1 MNRWTILREVSN
13 KYSKKISEL
22 LDIIESTD
30 RIEKKYFS
38 EKNIK
43 DRVVI
48 DKKIFEDKDIMVLD
62 YYQNLLRERFDIKF
76 PNRDMII
83 NELLDI
89 MPYLFKYTKATVFK
103 FDFKDFFRSIDIL
116 KILKLLEKESTL
128 SFKEYKFI
136 YNTYIQ
142 LPNISPGLGIN
153 NMLIEILGREFD
165 EKVESLYHNNLIY
178 YGRYVDDGIL
188 ILDSSVTERSIR
200 NNLMKVMKEVF
211 GEKTTFNEEKV
222 CFISL
227 PSRLDFNEVIN
238 FLGYSFSYDY
248 RAPSIRYQ
256 RDKKKFTFGIAT
268 TKLEK
273 EMEKIHRIIDEY
285 QSTHKQK
292 LLENR
297 LDIYF
302 KRVTFYDQNDR
313 CWKSI
318 GFSRNYEQI
327 KKMIEFDKELSKY
340 KFSPYLNQETE
351 KFLELK
357 FLEEQFSNLPNQLV
371 GQIKNQKF
379 LSNLFHNK
387 AVILNPKIGLNY
399 ARLSEYLRSCDI
411 RISQRDSY
419 QELQRRFIGRLTE
432 KNR

>member
-1 MNRWTILREVSN
+1 MNRWTILRKVSN
-13 KYSKKISEL
+13 KHSKKISEL
-22 LDIIESTD
+22 LNIIESTD
-30 RIEKKYFS
+30 RIEKKYFV

-43 DRVVI
+43 DRMVI
-48 DKKIFEDKDIMVLD
+48 DKEDFDSNDILVLE
-62 YYQNLLRERFDIKF
+62 YYQYLLREEFDIKF

-89 MPYLFKYTKATVFK
+89 MPYLFKYKKVTVFK
-103 FDFKDFFRSIDIL
+103 FDFKDFFRSIDIS
-116 KILKLLEKESTL
+116 KILKLLKESTL
-128 SFKEYKFI
+128 SFKEYEFI
-136 YNTYIQ
+136 YSTYTELI
-142 LPNISPGLGIN
+142 NVSPGLGIN
-153 NMLIEILGREFD
+153 NILIEILGREFD
-165 EKVESLYHNNLIY
+165 EKVESLYHQNLIY
-178 YGRYVDDGIL
+178 YERYVDDGIL
-188 ILDSSVTERSIR
+188 ILDSSITEDSIKSSLR
-200 NNLMKVMKEVF
+200 NVMKEVF
-211 GEKTTFNEEKV
+211 GEKTTFNEDKV

-227 PSRLDFNEVIN
+227 PSKSDFTKVIN

-248 RAPSIRYQ
+248 KAPSPRNKK
-256 RDKKKFTFGIAT
+256 DKKSFTFGIAT
-268 TKLEK
+268 SKLEK

-285 QSTHKQK
+285 QSTHKQE

-327 KKMIEFDKELSKY
+327 KKMIEFDKEFSKY

-357 FLEEQFSNLPNQLV
+357 FLEKQFSNLPNQLV

-379 LSNLFHNK
+379 ISNLFHNK

-399 ARLSEYLRSCDI
+399 AKLSEYLRSCDI

>member
-1 MNRWTILREVSN
+1 MNRWTILREISN

-22 LDIIESTD
+22 LGIIESTD
-30 RIEKKYFS
+30 KIEEKYFS

-43 DRVVI
+43 GRWVVVKEYF
-48 DKKIFEDKDIMVLD
+48 KKSDIMVLD
-62 YYQNLLRERFDIKF
+62 YYQYLLRERFDIKF

-89 MPYLFKYTKATVFK
+89 MPYLFKYKKATIFK

-116 KILKLLEKESTL
+116 KMLKLLEKESTL

-142 LPNISPGLGIN
+142 LSNISPGLGIN

-165 EKVESLYHNNLIY
+165 EKVESLYRNNLIY

-188 ILDSSVTERSIR
+188 ILDSSVTEYSIR

-227 PSRLDFNEVIN
+227 PSKLDFNEVIN

-248 RAPSIRYQ
+248 KAPSPRYQ
-256 RDKKKFTFGIAT
+256 KGKQNFTFGIAT

-273 EMEKIHRIIDEY
+273 EMEKIYRIIDEY

-318 GFSRNYEQI
+318 GFSRNYEHI
-327 KKMIEFDKELSKY
+327 KKMIEFDKERSKY
-340 KFSPYLNQETE
+340 KFSLYLNQETKE
-351 KFLELK
+351 FLELK
-357 FLEEQFSNLPNQLV
+357 FLEQQFPNLPNQLL

-379 LSNLFHNK
+379 LSSLFNNK

-411 RISQRDSY
+411 RISHRDSY
-419 QELQRRFIGRLTE
+419 QE
-432 KNR
+432 